1 MAPTHPHS
9 APRRHLLSS
18 LAACAGLAACGT
30 WWRPS
35 PVTMQLLADDRAC
48 INQAPVLLVLLPG
61 VHMSP
66 EEMLAQGM
74 VEALR
79 SRGLAVDVVVAGA
92 GLEYVVDGS
101 ILQRLHQDVIAPY
114 QAQGYRRIWLAG
126 ISLGGFVAMAY
137 ALKHPGSIEG
147 IFALAPY
154 LGRRT
159 LQQEVAAA
167 SSPAQWQAQ
176 AQPRS
181 PDDVDHAVWSWLV
194 APPANAPA
202 LHLAYGREDRFAAG
216 HRLMAGLLSPDR
228 VQTAPGGHDWPPW
241 VQLWGEWL
249 DRGFLPRQCTP

>member
-1 MAPTHPHS
+1 MK
-9 APRRHLLSS
+9 
-18 LAACAGLAACGT
+18 
-30 WWRPS
+30 
-35 PVTMQLLADDRAC
+35 LLADDRAC
-48 INQAPVLLVLLPG
+48 VKQAPVLLVLLPG
-61 VHMSP
+61 AHMSL
-66 EEMLAQGM
+66 EDMQAQGM

-101 ILQRLHQDVIAPY
+101 IVQRLHQDVIAPY

-137 ALKHPGSIEG
+137 ALQHPGSIEG

-167 SSPAQWQAQ
+167 ISPAQWQAQ
-176 AQPRS
+176 ALPRG
-181 PDDVDHAVWSWLV
+181 PDDVDHAVWSWLI
-194 APPANAPA
+194 APPANAPD
-202 LHLAYGREDRFAAG
+202 LHLAYGSEDRFADG
-216 HRLMAGLLSPDR
+216 HRFLAGLLSPAR
-228 VQTAPGGHDWPPW
+228 VQTAAGGHDWPPW
-241 VQLWGEWL
+241 VHLWGQWL